1 MEQNII
7 LKLENISKNFGGIQA
22 VADFDLEVVRGDI
35 HCLIGPNGAGKTTVF
50 KMVTGIYRPNTGRIS
65 YQGKDI
71 TAMSPSNRARSGI
84 GIKMQV
90 PGVFGELTLRDN
102 LRIAIANYLPKRA
115 KAQEREARI
124 DALIERVKIQEL
136 GNPLVKNMTHG
147 QHQWLEIAMALAS
160 SPDLLLL
167 DELAAGFGPEETAFT
182 AQLVKE
188 LNGQGLTILFIDH
201 DMDFVR
207 QIAKQVTV
215 MHNGRKFAAGTMD
228 EISQDEGVINIYLG
242 KAK

>member
-1 MEQNII
+1 MENNTI

-22 VADFDLEVVRGDI
+22 VLDFDLVVNRGDI

-50 KMVTGIYRPNTGRIS
+50 KMITGIYKPNTGRIF
-65 YQGKDI
+65 YQDKDI
-71 TAMSPSNRARSGI
+71 TLMSPSDRARSGI

-102 LRIAIANYLPKRA
+102 LRIAIANFLPKGA
-115 KAQEREARI
+115 KTQERESRI
-124 DALIERVKIQEL
+124 DGLIERVKIKDL

-160 SPDLLLL
+160 DPALLLL
-167 DELAAGFGPEETAFT
+167 DELAAGFGPEETVFT

-188 LNGQGLTILFIDH
+188 LNDQGLTILFIDH

-207 QIAKQVTV
+207 QIAKDVTV
-215 MHNGRKFAAGTMD
+215 MHNGMKFAAGTMEEVSRNED
-228 EISQDEGVINIYLG
+228 VIKIYLG
-242 KAK
+242 KS